1 MSQATVEDVS
11 EPLKSSQSLTV
22 ATSESARQRR
32 KIAALEEKL
41 QLLEEGHAVKQRE
54 TNYYM
59 SKGRAIRRVVTLFD
73 NIEDL
78 ICENDR
84 RCELEGED
92 EDRTVSSK
100 SFSPVL
106 RYCSS
111 LVRYH
116 SQDRLRVG
124 YITLNQALPWLH
136 SKASNMEYEDY
147 SQMLKKGADSAR
159 GDDISKLKSLVADWI
174 NRDSKPAFPV
184 DPEDKHC
191 RGFVSDVCGRLLC
204 PTELDWNS
212 PVVKAGIRDRVDGY
226 VVTEMSWPAFLYAK
240 YTADQEN
247 LEEGLLQKLSIA
259 LAIFTSPSSARDV
272 AGDGDAA
279 NITEANRRAKKDV
292 YSSKKVKTHL
302 RFALSSVT
310 SWRSVDGD
318 FDYVLFWRN
327 IVDFFER
334 APGQASQ
341 QKVKRL
347 LAWWSRCIR
356 YTFREMSCS
365 HILSRLRDPSLLAWS
380 LTICWS
386 LVSAAAILPGRR
398 KAQRNLQQPL

>member
-1 MSQATVEDVS
+1 MSQATAEGVS
-11 EPLKSSQSLTV
+11 EPPASSQSLTV
-22 ATSESARQRR
+22 ATSKSARQRR

-41 QLLEEGHAVKQRE
+41 QSLEAGHEVKQRE
-54 TNYYM
+54 INYYM

-84 RCELEGED
+84 RCELEEED
-92 EDRTVSSK
+92 EDRTVD
-100 SFSPVL
+100 
-106 RYCSS
+106 
-111 LVRYH
+111 
-116 SQDRLRVG
+116 QDRLQVG
-124 YITLNQALPWLH
+124 YITLNQALPWFH
-136 SKASNMEYEDY
+136 SKATNMEHEDY
-147 SQMLKKGADSAR
+147 TYMLKKLRQGADSAR
-159 GDDISKLKSLVADWI
+159 GDDTSKLKGLVADWI
-174 NRDSKPAFPV
+174 NRDLKPALPV
-184 DPEDKHC
+184 DPEDKYC

-226 VVTEMSWPAFLYAK
+226 VVTEMSWPAFLYEK

-247 LEEGLLQKLSIA
+247 LEEGLFKSTLLLQAFK
-259 LAIFTSPSSARDV
+259 AIFTSPSSARDV

-279 NITEANRRAKKDV
+279 NIIEANRRAKKDV

-318 FDYVLFWRN
+318 FDYIIFWKN
-327 IVDFFER
+327 IVDFFEI
-334 APGQASQ
+334 APGRASQ

-347 LAWWSRCIR
+347 LAWWSRKIFGTSQR
-356 YTFREMSCS
+356 AELTEGAKARMSVNA
-365 HILSRLRDPSLLAWS
+365 LAKQ
-380 LTICWS
+380 
-386 LVSAAAILPGRR
+386 R
-398 KAQRNLQQPL
+398 AQQDDALFDSE